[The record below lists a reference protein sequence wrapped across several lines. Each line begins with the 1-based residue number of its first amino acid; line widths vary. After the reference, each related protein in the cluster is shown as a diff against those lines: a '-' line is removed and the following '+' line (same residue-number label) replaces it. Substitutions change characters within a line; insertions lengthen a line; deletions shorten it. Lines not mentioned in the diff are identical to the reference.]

1 MRRKTNDLMEL
12 QIQNYLNQIDS
23 EIKECYS
30 DEINLR
36 ETDFEKYS
44 IFDSVNF
51 HLIYQYILNDKSNK
65 NDFFI
70 SIPED
75 EYREN
80 FFASIF
86 HSIVLIKL
94 YQNFFNYVNAIP
106 ELNKGDLIY
115 SKYRGEHRVLVI
127 KNIFGNSIKTNLKF
141 AKKNEKGIY
150 DFTLNKKHFTKLNPN
165 LVDNKNTAKNVD
177 SYGEFLA
184 SNFNE
189 NFPFITDFK
198 NRTLVI
204 AEKKFFR
211 ESKFLPIRYTNKNGK
226 ISNDLPFFSY
236 LVECCNDFD
245 SAQNF
250 LLNQDQTFDEV
261 IIIGDSKYRD
271 DFDFILQEKYR
282 DKYKNIII
290 IGTEKPSSENQFI
303 EWWWSNDEV
312 KIANNELPNN
322 TNKICL
328 KNESLYSL
336 FIELKKEIQKIED
349 ESKVDLAYILKYTN
363 FFLRMI
369 LVNTNLS
376 KGIYQEYLDRLNYYF
391 QSEAFSEELNNLF
404 YEKDVYNPDTIKGY
418 TDIIYDLFSKI
429 SSTLE
434 NKNLKWNYI
443 KLKAKEIHRP
453 IYVVVEKKNFDSVSV
468 QIKNEKLSNIKLI
481 SDKRIDGS
489 KLHLDKWLND
499 NINSPNK
506 LVIVPYLN
514 NMELYTKIRAI
525 KGNCEILCYQNLD
538 EISFDNVE
546 QIYQNQEK
554 AKLNHKDR
562 LEFFKTNFTHSTEMK
577 KRDLDD
583 IFSFDFNSENFKNN
597 PYEALDLPK
606 ESATYEIQFSD
617 GTIDKFDSSK
627 GVFLIEN
634 GEQIKTTI
642 GELYCNATIRFYQ
655 NNSKEEFRKI
665 LKIFDTENLLDSF
678 DKYSDSW
685 KQTLK
690 DLSIQFES
698 VEKLYNILFTSY
710 KIHFNTFRNYLDINC
725 ITRFPRVKTMEII
738 RDFCLGNN
746 RANDLIV
753 TEFDKFKMYS
763 KKDHSIRQQAGKIL
777 GNDLLD
783 YVASNKEEKSDSLNK
798 LPEDILEKLT
808 ATIQEKT
815 IIKKTL
821 VDE

>member
-1 MRRKTNDLMEL
+1 MKL
-12 QIQNYLNQIDS
+12 QIQNYLSQIYS
-23 EIKECYS
+23 EIQECYS
-30 DEINLR
+30 DEINLL
-36 ETDFEKYS
+36 EADFEKYR
-44 IFDSVNF
+44 IFDFVNF
-51 HLIYQYILNDKSNK
+51 HLIYQYVLNDISNK

-70 SIPED
+70 SIPEN

-80 FFASIF
+80 FFGSIF

-94 YQNFFNYVNAIP
+94 YQNFFNYEKTYPV
-106 ELNKGDLIY
+106 LNNGDLIY
-115 SKYRGEHRVLVI
+115 KKHRKEHR
-127 KNIFGNSIKTNLKF
+127 IFKVRCTYDGKVWVNYKF
-141 AKKNEKGIY
+141 PKKNELGIS
-150 DFTLNKKHFTKLNPN
+150 DFFFNKENFTKLNPN
-165 LVDNKNTAKNVD
+165 LVDNKNAAKNVD
-177 SYGEFLA
+177 SYREFLT
-184 SNFNE
+184 STFNDK
-189 NFPFITDFK
+189 FPFITDFK

-204 AEKKFFR
+204 AEKSFYK

-245 SAQNF
+245 SAQKF
-250 LLNQDQTFDEV
+250 LLNQNQTFDEV
-261 IIIGDSKYRD
+261 IIIRDSKYRD

-290 IGTEKPSSENQFI
+290 IGTEKPSSENQFL

-312 KIANNELPNN
+312 KIANDELPNN
-322 TNKICL
+322 TQKVCL
-328 KNESLYSL
+328 QNDTLYSL
-336 FIELKKEIQKIED
+336 FIELKEEIQKIKD
-349 ESKVDLAYILKYTN
+349 ESKVNLAYILKYTN
-363 FFLRMI
+363 FFLRII

-376 KGIYQEYLDRLNYYF
+376 KGIYQEYLDRLNHYF

-404 YEKDVYNPDTIKGY
+404 YYKDIYNPDTIKGY
-418 TDIIYDLFSKI
+418 TDRIFNLFSEI

-434 NKNLKWNYI
+434 RENLKWNYI
-443 KLKAKEIHRP
+443 KQKAKEINPKP
-453 IYVVVEKKNFDSVSV
+453 IYLIVEKKNYDAVFA
-468 QIKNEKLSNIKLI
+468 QIKNEKIYNFHLI
-481 SDKRIDGS
+481 SDKRIDNS
-489 KLHLDKWLND
+489 KLYLDKWLND
-499 NINSPNK
+499 DQNSKNK
-506 LVIVPYLN
+506 LIIVPYLN
-514 NMELYTKIRAI
+514 NMELYTKIKYI
-525 KGNCEILCYQNLD
+525 KGDCEILCYENLD
-538 EISFDNVE
+538 EISFYNVE
-546 QIYQNQEK
+546 LVYQNQEK

-562 LEFFKTNFTHSTEMK
+562 LEFFKTNFTHSTEVK

-583 IFSFDFNSENFKNN
+583 IFSFDFNNENFKNN

-606 ESATYEIQFSD
+606 ESAIYEIQFSD

-665 LKIFDTENLLDSF
+665 LKIFDTDNLLDSF

-690 DLSIQFES
+690 DLSVQFGSIER
-698 VEKLYNILFTSY
+698 LYDSLFHSY
-710 KIHFNTFRNYLDINC
+710 KIHYNTFRNYIDSDC
-725 ITRFPRVKTMEII
+725 VTRFPRVKTLEVI
-738 RDFCLGNN
+738 RDFCLKSNC
-746 RANDLIV
+746 ANDLIV

-783 YVASNKEEKSDSLNK
+783 YIASNKEEKSDSLEK
-798 LPEDILEKLT
+798 LPDDILEKLT
-808 ATIQEKT
+808 ATIQEKS

>member
-1 MRRKTNDLMEL
+1 MEL
-12 QIQNYLNQIDS
+12 QIQNYLNQIYS
-23 EIKECYS
+23 EIQESYS
-30 DEINLR
+30 DEINLQ

-44 IFDSVNF
+44 IFDFVNF

-141 AKKNEKGIY
+141 PKKNEKGIY
-150 DFTLNKKHFTKLNPN
+150 DFTLNKQHFTKLNPN

-177 SYGEFLA
+177 SYREFLT

-204 AEKKFFR
+204 AEKKFFK

-250 LLNQDQTFDEV
+250 LLNQDQSFDEV
-261 IIIGDSKYRD
+261 IIIGDSKYRES
-271 DFDFILQEKYR
+271 FDFILQEKYR
-282 DKYKNIII
+282 DKYKNIIL
-290 IGTEKPSSENQFI
+290 IGTEKPNSENQFI
-303 EWWWSNDEV
+303 KWWWSNDEM
-312 KIANNELPNN
+312 KIANDELPNS
-322 TNKICL
+322 TKKVCL
-328 KNESLYSL
+328 KSENLYYL
-336 FIELKKEIQKIED
+336 FIELKEEIQNIKN
-349 ESKVDLAYILKYTN
+349 ESKVNLAYILKYTN

-369 LVNTNLS
+369 LVNTSLS
-376 KGIYQEYLDRLNYYF
+376 KGVYQEYLDRLNYYF

-404 YEKDVYNPDTIKGY
+404 YEKNIYNPDTIKGY
-418 TDIIYDLFSKI
+418 TDRIFNLFSKI
-429 SSTLE
+429 SSSLE
-434 NKNLKWNYI
+434 SENLKWNYI
-443 KLKAKEIHRP
+443 KQKAKEVTPKP
-453 IYVVVEKKNFDSVSV
+453 IYLVVEKKNFDSVSV
-468 QIKNEKLSNIKLI
+468 QLKNEKISNIRLI

-489 KLHLDKWLND
+489 KFYLDKWLND
-499 NINSPNK
+499 NINSHNK

-514 NMELYTKIRAI
+514 NMELYTKIKAI
-525 KGNCEILCYQNLD
+525 KGDCEVLCYENLD

-546 QIYQNQEK
+546 QTYQNQEK
-554 AKLNHKDR
+554 ANLNHKDR
-562 LEFFKTNFTHSTEMK
+562 LEFFKTNFTHSTEVK

-583 IFSFDFNSENFKNN
+583 IFSFDFNNENFKNN
-597 PYEALDLPK
+597 PYEAFDLSK
-606 ESATYEIQFSD
+606 ENAVYEIQFSD
-617 GTIDKFDSSK
+617 GTIEKFDSTK
-627 GVFLIEN
+627 GVFVIEN
-634 GEQIKTTI
+634 GEQIKATI
-642 GELYCNATIRFYQ
+642 GELYTNATIRFYQ

-710 KIHFNTFRNYLDINC
+710 KIHFNTFRNYLDTNC

-753 TEFDKFKMYS
+753 TEFDKFKIYS

>member
-1 MRRKTNDLMEL
+1 MEL
-12 QIQNYLNQIDS
+12 QIKSYLNKIYS
-23 EIKECYS
+23 EIQECYS

-44 IFDSVNF
+44 IFDFVNF
-51 HLIYQYILNDKSNK
+51 HLIYHYTLNDTSTKK
-65 NDFFI
+65 DLFI
-70 SIPED
+70 AVPED

-94 YQNFFNYVNAIP
+94 YQNFFNDRANPPI
-106 ELNKGDLIY
+106 EIGDLIY
-115 SKYRGEHRVLVI
+115 SHKKKRVYQVKGKSPIGLNLQYR
-127 KNIFGNSIKTNLKF
+127 FPKT
-141 AKKNEKGIY
+141 NEKGAKITINGHRFY
-150 DFTLNKKHFTKLNPN
+150 KINPN
-165 LVDNKNTAKNVD
+165 LSNGRNTPKNIDNYASYLKNVF
-177 SYGEFLA
+177 G
-184 SNFNE
+184 N

-198 NRTLVI
+198 NRTLVV
-204 AEKKFFR
+204 AEKKFFK

-250 LLNQDQTFDEV
+250 LLNQNQTFDEV
-261 IIIGDSKYRD
+261 IIIGDTKYRD

-282 DKYKNIII
+282 NKYKNIIL
-290 IGTEKPSSENQFI
+290 IGAESPSSENEFL

-322 TNKICL
+322 TKKVCL
-328 KNESLYSL
+328 KNDNLYSI
-336 FIELKKEIQKIED
+336 FTELKREIQKIKD
-349 ESKVDLAYILKYTN
+349 KSKASLAFILKYTN

-376 KGIYQEYLDRLNYYF
+376 KGIYQEYLDRLNHYF
-391 QSEAFSEELNNLF
+391 QSETFSEELNNIF
-404 YEKDVYNPDTIKGY
+404 YEKDIYNPDTIKNY
-418 TDIIYDLFSKI
+418 TDRIFNLFSKI
-429 SSTLE
+429 SNTLE
-434 NKNLKWNYI
+434 NENLKWDYI
-443 KLKAKEIHRP
+443 KQKAKEINPKP
-453 IYVVVEKKNFDSVSV
+453 IYVVVEKKNYDAVFA
-468 QIKNEKLSNIKLI
+468 QIKNENIHNIRLI

-489 KLHLDKWLND
+489 KLYLDKWLND
-499 NINSPNK
+499 SQNSHNK

-514 NMELYTKIRAI
+514 NMELYRKIKAI
-525 KGNCEILCYQNLD
+525 KGNCEILCYENLD
-538 EISFDNVE
+538 EISLDYVE
-546 QIYQNQEK
+546 QTYQNQEK
-554 AKLNHKDR
+554 LKLNHKDR
-562 LEFFKTNFTHSTEMK
+562 LAFFKTNFTHSTEVK

-583 IFSFDFNSENFKNN
+583 IFSFDLNNENFKNN

-606 ESATYEIQFSD
+606 ESAIYEVQFSD
-617 GTIDKFDSSK
+617 GTIAKFDSSK

-634 GEQIKTTI
+634 SEQIKTTI
-642 GELYCNATIRFYQ
+642 GESYSNATIRFYQ
-655 NNSKEEFRKI
+655 NNSKDEFRKI

-690 DLSIQFES
+690 DLSIQFEGT
-698 VEKLYNILFTSY
+698 ERLYDSLFSSY
-710 KIHFNTFRNYLDINC
+710 KLHFNTFRNYLDANC
-725 ITRFPRVKTMEII
+725 VTRFPRVKTMEVI
-738 RDFCLGNN
+738 RDFCLKNN
-746 RANDLIV
+746 RTTDLIV

-798 LPEDILEKLT
+798 LPDDILEKLT

-815 IIKKTL
+815 IIKKTM

>member
-1 MRRKTNDLMEL
+1 MDL
-12 QIQNYLNQIDS
+12 QIKNYLN
-23 EIKECYS
+23 EIYAEIQKCYS
-30 DEINLR
+30 EEINLR
-36 ETDFEKYS
+36 ETEFKKFS
-44 IFDSVNF
+44 IFDFVNF
-51 HLIYQYILNDKSNK
+51 HLIYQYILNDNSNK

-94 YQNFFNYVNAIP
+94 YQNFFNYVNVVP
-106 ELNKGDLIY
+106 ELNKGDLVY
-115 SKYRGEHRVLVI
+115 SKYRGEYRVLVI
-127 KNIFGNSIKTNLKF
+127 KSICRNFIKTNLKF
-141 AKKNEKGIY
+141 PKKNEKGIY
-150 DFTLNKKHFTKLNPN
+150 DFSLKQKHFTKINPN

-177 SYGEFLA
+177 SYRVFLT
-184 SNFNE
+184 SNFNQ

-198 NRTLVI
+198 SRTLVI
-204 AEKKFFR
+204 AEKSFFR

-236 LVECCNDFD
+236 LVECCNDFK

-250 LLNQDQTFDEV
+250 LLYQDQTFDEV
-261 IIIGDSKYRD
+261 IIIGDSKYRC

-282 DKYKNIII
+282 NKYKNIIL
-290 IGTEKPSSENQFI
+290 IGTNKPSSENQFL

-322 TNKICL
+322 RQKVRLQNDF
-328 KNESLYSL
+328 LYSL
-336 FIELKKEIQKIED
+336 FIKLKEEVQKIKD
-349 ESKVDLAYILKYTN
+349 ESKVNLAYILKYTN

-376 KGIYQEYLDRLNYYF
+376 KGIYQEYLDRLNHYF
-391 QSEAFSEELNNLF
+391 KSEAFSEELNNLF
-404 YEKDVYNPDTIKGY
+404 YEKNIYNPDTIKGY
-418 TDIIYDLFSKI
+418 TDRIFDMFSKI
-429 SSTLE
+429 SSSLE
-434 NKNLKWNYI
+434 KENLKWNYI
-443 KLKAKEIHRP
+443 KQKAKETQHRS
-453 IYVVVEKKNFDSVSV
+453 IYVVVEKKNYDAVSL
-468 QIKNEKLSNIKLI
+468 QIKNENINNIRLI
-481 SDKRIDGS
+481 SDKRIDSS
-489 KLHLDKWLND
+489 KFYLDKWLND
-499 NINSPNK
+499 DINSQNQ

-514 NMELYTKIRAI
+514 NMELYTKVKAI
-525 KGNCEILCYQNLD
+525 KGECEILCYENLD

-546 QIYQNQEK
+546 QTYKNQER
-554 AKLNHKDR
+554 ANLNHKDR
-562 LEFFKTNFTHSTEMK
+562 LEFFKTNFTHSKEVK

-583 IFSFDFNSENFKNN
+583 IFSFDFNNEKFKNN
-597 PYEALDLPK
+597 PYDALDLPK
-606 ESATYEIQFSD
+606 ENSIYEIYFND

-634 GEQIKTTI
+634 GQQIKTSI
-642 GELYCNATIRFYQ
+642 GELFDNATIRFYQ
-655 NNSKEEFRKI
+655 NNNKEEFKKI
-665 LKIFDTENLLDSF
+665 LKIFDTDNLLDSF

-685 KQTLK
+685 KKTLK
-690 DLSIQFES
+690 DFSIEFGSAER
-698 VEKLYNILFTSY
+698 LYDSLFSSY

-725 ITRFPRVKTMEII
+725 ITRFPRIKTMEII
-738 RDFCLGNN
+738 RDFCLKNNRGNN
-746 RANDLIV
+746 LIV

-763 KKDHSIRQQAGKIL
+763 KKDHSIRQQAGKVL
-777 GNDLLD
+777 GNELLD
-783 YVASNKEEKSDSLNK
+783 YVASDKEEKSDSLNK
-798 LPEDILEKLT
+798 LPDEILQKLT

>member
-1 MRRKTNDLMEL
+1 MKL
-12 QIQNYLNQIDS
+12 QIQNYLNQIYS
-23 EIKECYS
+23 EILECYS

-36 ETDFEKYS
+36 EADFEKYR
-44 IFDSVNF
+44 IFDFVNF
-51 HLIYQYILNDKSNK
+51 HLIYQYVLNDNSNK
-65 NDFFI
+65 DDFFI
-70 SIPED
+70 SIPEN

-86 HSIVLIKL
+86 HSIILIKL
-94 YQNFFNYVNAIP
+94 YQNFFNYERTYPV
-106 ELNKGDLIY
+106 LNNGDLIY
-115 SKYRGEHRVLVI
+115 KKYWKVHR
-127 KNIFGNSIKTNLKF
+127 IFKVRSTYDGKVWVNYKF
-141 AKKNEKGIY
+141 PKKNELGIS
-150 DFTLNKKHFTKLNPN
+150 DFSFNKENFTKLNPN
-165 LVDNKNTAKNVD
+165 LVDNKNAAKNVD
-177 SYGEFLA
+177 SYREFLT
-184 SNFNE
+184 STFNDK
-189 NFPFITDFK
+189 FPFITDFK

-204 AEKKFFR
+204 AEKGFYK

-236 LVECCNDFD
+236 LVECCNDYD
-245 SAQNF
+245 SAQKF
-250 LLNQDQTFDEV
+250 LLNLNQTFDEV

-282 DKYKNIII
+282 DKFKNIII
-290 IGTEKPSSENQFI
+290 IGTEKPSSENQFL

-322 TNKICL
+322 TGKVCL
-328 KNESLYSL
+328 QNDILYYL
-336 FIELKKEIQKIED
+336 FIELKEEIQKIKD
-349 ESKVDLAYILKYTN
+349 ESKVNLAYTLKYTN
-363 FFLRMI
+363 FFTRMI

-376 KGIYQEYLDRLNYYF
+376 KGIYQEYLDRLNQYF
-391 QSEAFSEELNNLF
+391 QSEAFAEELNNLF
-404 YEKDVYNPDTIKGY
+404 YEKDIYNPDTIKGY
-418 TDIIYDLFSKI
+418 IDRIFNLFSKI
-429 SSTLE
+429 SSSLE
-434 NKNLKWNYI
+434 SENLKWNYVRQ
-443 KLKAKEIHRP
+443 KAKEITPKP
-453 IYVVVEKKNFDSVSV
+453 IYLVVEKKNFDSVSV
-468 QIKNEKLSNIKLI
+468 QLKNEKISNIRLI

-489 KLHLDKWLND
+489 KFYLDKWLND
-499 NINSPNK
+499 NINSQNK

-514 NMELYTKIRAI
+514 NMELYTKITAI
-525 KGNCEILCYQNLD
+525 KGDCEVLCYENLD

-546 QIYQNQEK
+546 QAYQNQEK
-554 AKLNHKDR
+554 GNLNHKDR
-562 LEFFKTNFTHSTEMK
+562 LEFFKTNFTHSTEVK

-583 IFSFDFNSENFKNN
+583 IFSFDFNNENFKSN

-606 ESATYEIQFSD
+606 ENAVYEIHFSD

-655 NNSKEEFRKI
+655 NNSKDEFRKI
-665 LKIFDTENLLDSF
+665 LKIFDTDNLLDSF
-678 DKYSDSW
+678 DKYSYSW

-690 DLSIQFES
+690 DLSLQFGS
-698 VEKLYNILFTSY
+698 TEKLYDSLFQTY
-710 KIHFNTFRNYLDINC
+710 KIHFNTFRNYIDTDC
-725 ITRFPRVKTMEII
+725 VTRFPRIKTMEVI
-738 RDFCLGNN
+738 RDFCLKNN
-746 RANDLIV
+746 RADELIV

-783 YVASNKEEKSDSLNK
+783 YIASNKEEKSDSLEK
-798 LPEDILEKLT
+798 LPNDILEKLT